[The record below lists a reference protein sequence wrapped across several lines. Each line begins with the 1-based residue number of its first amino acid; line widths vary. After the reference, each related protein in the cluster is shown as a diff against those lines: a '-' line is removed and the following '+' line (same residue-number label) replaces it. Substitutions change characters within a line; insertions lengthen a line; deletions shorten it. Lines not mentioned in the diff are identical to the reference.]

1 MDPLSLIPVSEEELE
16 ELRELSIHTFTAAFG
31 PQNDPRDF
39 KNYLQK
45 AFSREQ
51 LNKELRQEGTAF
63 YFLRNTATVSSN
75 SAPTEE
81 SKQIASTTLGYL
93 KLNTGE
99 AQSEPLGEEGM
110 EVERI
115 YVRDGYQGKGLGQW
129 MIEGTRE
136 MARKAGKSFLWLGV
150 WQENTRAV
158 AFYQRMGFVIFGE
171 HPYYIGSD
179 RQMDWLMRLDL

>member
-1 MDPLSLIPVSEEELE
+1 MNPLSLIPVSEDELE
-16 ELRELSIHTFTAAFG
+16 DLRELSIQTFTAAFG
-31 PQNDPRDF
+31 PQNDPADF
-39 KNYLQK
+39 QNYLQN

-51 LNKELRQEGTAF
+51 LTEELHQAGTTF
-63 YFLRNTATVSSN
+63 YFLREA
-75 SAPTEE
+75 APTVANNTDTGATEP
-81 SKQIASTTLGYL
+81 SAATLGYL
-93 KLNTGE
+93 KLNTDA

-115 YVRDGYQGKGLGQW
+115 YVRDGHQGKGLGQW
-129 MIEGTRE
+129 MIERSGE
-136 MARKAGKSFLWLGV
+136 MAKKAGKSFLWLGV

>member
-1 MDPLSLIPVSEEELE
+1 MDPLNLIPVTEDELE

-31 PQNDPRDF
+31 PQNNPRDF
-39 KNYLQK
+39 QNYLK
-45 AFSREQ
+45 EAFSREQ
-51 LNKELRQEGTAF
+51 LTEELQQAGTAF
-63 YFLRNTATVSSN
+63 FFLQDTAT
-75 SAPTEE
+75 TT
-81 SKQIASTTLGYL
+81 SKTNTTQPSKHIASTTLGYL

-115 YVRDGYQGKGLGQW
+115 YIRDGHRGKGLGQW
-129 MIEGTRE
+129 MIERTGE
-136 MARKAGKSFLWLGV
+136 MARKEGKSFLWLGV